1 MLKTGKKVLIQLLLS
16 FLLLSC
22 FPLQGNAQDSGS
34 DYVIAHPSISGAN
47 MDMPAP
53 KVTPPNMDMPSPT
66 PRPLGRQIGKS
77 NQTLAN
83 TSNVSSNQTQTTQ
96 AIQIEQE
103 AKPMNV
109 NGKWSIKLDDRTN
122 GSLDLNLWSS
132 SGNRIMG
139 YGTFSEASA
148 RNYVTASGSAGEKD
162 LKLTV
167 KLATSD
173 LANLKNKECDLDL
186 FMTNDTLS
194 GTYVMMSGG
203 QFLSRGNATAV
214 KQ

>member
-1 MLKTGKKVLIQLLLS
+1 MLKIGRMVLIHLLLS

-22 FPLQGNAQDSGS
+22 FPLQGIAQDAGS
-34 DYVIAHPSISGAN
+34 DYVIALPSISGAN
-47 MDMPAP
+47 MDVPAP
-53 KVTPPNMDMPSPT
+53 KVSPPNMDMPSPT
-66 PRPLGRQIGKS
+66 PKPLGKQISKS
-77 NQTLAN
+77 NQTLTN
-83 TSNVSSNQTQTTQ
+83 TSNASSNQTQTTQ

-109 NGKWSIKLDDRTN
+109 NGKWSIKLDDGTN

-139 YGTFSEASA
+139 YGTLAEASA
-148 RNYVTASGSAGEKD
+148 RNYVTASGSVGEED

-173 LANLKNKECDLDL
+173 LANLKNKECNLDL

-194 GTYVMMSGG
+194 GTYVMISRG
-203 QFLSRGNATAV
+203 QFLSRGNATAT